1 VYFDHS
7 SRPRDRHKDLDRTP
21 PEFFPAAVTPSR
33 RSNPLI
39 PAQRAHR
46 DAAPR
51 GALAGAA
58 PTSGAARHP
67 GAGEGRP

>member
-7 SRPRDRHKDLDRTP
+7 SRPHDRHKNLDRTP
-21 PEFFPAAVTPSR
+21 AEFFPAAVTRAR
-33 RSNPLI
+33 RGDPLT
-39 PAQRAHR
+39 PAENARR

-58 PTSGAARHP
+58 PTSRAPLHLTG
-67 GAGEGRP
+67 GEGRP